1 MRGCPLNKK
10 EMQMIQSVLDEAL
23 LMAKNNHE
31 GSHAAYIPELAN
43 VPPEL
48 TAGAIMMADGHRFV
62 SGDEVDYVFSLQSV
76 AKLVV
81 LAGLLEEYGQ
91 DQVMAWVKVEPS
103 GDDFASVARLD
114 QFGPAPSN
122 PMLNAGA
129 IALCSHIPGHMEER
143 ISWLEEWAKKL
154 FGESLNMNQKI
165 FSSERR
171 TGDRN
176 RSLAYLMKSTGFVFG
191 DVEEVLETYFHLCS
205 FEATVVQAAYLPML
219 LANRGVAPDGTQVI
233 SEGTVKTVISI
244 MSTCGLYNES
254 GVHLVKTGLPGKS
267 GVSGVILACALGR
280 GGIAVASPG
289 VNPKGTSIRG
299 AIMLHHISNELGW
312 HFALS

>member
-1 MRGCPLNKK
+1 
-10 EMQMIQSVLDEAL
+10 MQMIQSVLDEAH

-62 SGDEVDYVFSLQSV
+62 TGDGLDYVFSLQSV
-76 AKLVV
+76 AKLIV
-81 LAGLLEEYGQ
+81 LIGLIEEYGSE
-91 DQVMAWVKVEPS
+91 QVFSWVKVEPS

-122 PMLNAGA
+122 PMLNAGT
-129 IALCSHIPGHMEER
+129 IALCSRIPGHMEER
-143 ISWLEEWAKKL
+143 ISWLEGWAQKL
-154 FGESLNMNQKI
+154 FGEPLNMNQKI

-176 RSLAYLMKSTGFVFG
+176 RSLAYLMKSTGYVVG
-191 DVEEVLETYFHLCS
+191 NVEEVLETYFCLCS
-205 FEATVVQAAYLPML
+205 FEATMVQASYLPML
-219 LANRGVAPDGTQVI
+219 LANHGMAPDGSRVI
-233 SEGTVKTVISI
+233 SDEAVKATVSI

-254 GVHLVKTGLPGKS
+254 GVHLVRTGLPGHS

-280 GGIAVASPG
+280 GGIAVASPR

-299 AIMLHHISNELGW
+299 AIMLNHISQELGW